1 LKSAAVKSRLAWMLA
16 CILVNACASPGSSDA
31 PTPAGRFSVV
41 YVTLSA
47 FGDARVG
54 AVLLDRKGRRTGY
67 SGDRPIWQIPG
78 CGYRGGSEDGIPD
91 PNAPEDTTEQAPAD
105 TVPGGTQPI
114 PIFHA
119 FDVFQPIPVDVANL
133 PGLLSEGGC
142 ELRLDP
148 VAAGHV
154 TLAIVGTGVG
164 FEQCQDTTSVN
175 VTPGLS
181 SRWRLSWKVREGG
194 CLVKIAKLPDK
205 EPPRTAK

>member
-1 LKSAAVKSRLAWMLA
+1 MLA

-31 PTPAGRFSVV
+31 PAPRGRFSVV

-54 AVLLDRKGRRTGY
+54 AVLIDRKGGRTGWNV
-67 SGDRPIWQIPG
+67 DRPIRQIPG
-78 CGYRGGSEDGIPD
+78 CWHEYGSEDGIPD
-91 PNAPEDTTEQAPAD
+91 ENAPEDTTEQAPSD
-105 TVPGGTQPI
+105 TVPGGAQPT
-114 PIFHA
+114 PIFHH
-119 FDVFQPIPVDVANL
+119 FGIFQPIPQDSSNL

-154 TLAIVGTGVG
+154 TLAVVGTGVG

-175 VTPGLS
+175 VTPGL
-181 SRWRLSWKVREGG
+181 
-194 CLVKIAKLPDK
+194 P
-205 EPPRTAK
+205 